1 MPYNDLMARTGK
13 KTLERSYKYLR
24 IVGTHAALNVFFQN
38 AEIDLA
44 SEIQGIGSEFLHVGR
59 VAARIDMP
67 LIINFQ
73 GVQRISSALVG
84 KLVLLD
90 KKTRAEGVK
99 LEFRDMSDGV
109 RSVIQKVM
117 RPFDDDGN
125 WASS

>member
-1 MPYNDLMARTGK
+1 M
-13 KTLERSYKYLR
+13 
-24 IVGTHAALNVFFQN
+24 GTRAALNVFFQN

-67 LIINFQ
+67 LVINFQ
-73 GVQRISSALVG
+73 GVKRISSALVG

-109 RSVIQKVM
+109 RSVIQTVM

>member
-1 MPYNDLMARTGK
+1 MARTDK

-24 IVGTHAALNVFFQN
+24 IVGTRAALNVFFQN
-38 AEIDLA
+38 AQIDLA
-44 SEIQGIGSEFLHVGR
+44 SEIQGIGSELLHVGR

-67 LIINFQ
+67 LVINFQ

-90 KKTRAEGVK
+90 KKARVEGVK

-109 RSVIQKVM
+109 RSVIRKVM

-125 WASS
+125 WTPS